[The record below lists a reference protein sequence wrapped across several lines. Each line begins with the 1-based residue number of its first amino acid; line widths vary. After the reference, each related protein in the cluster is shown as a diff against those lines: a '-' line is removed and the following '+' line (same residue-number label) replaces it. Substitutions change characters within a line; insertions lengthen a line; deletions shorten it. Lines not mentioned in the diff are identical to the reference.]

1 MTANPEL
8 SLTVGEIAKITGGI
22 TRTGGE
28 LPITRIV
35 TDSKDAKRGDLFL
48 ALQGERTD
56 GELYADE
63 AIAKGAVAL
72 SRHVGDGRITVADV
86 KDALL
91 RLGGAYRLR
100 LPNLRSVIAV
110 TGSVGKTTT
119 KEFLAAVLAKKY
131 HVFAT
136 EKNHNNEIGVP
147 MTVLA
152 APSDTEILILETGMN
167 HRGEIAALS
176 DAVRPDMALI
186 TNIGTAHI
194 GNLGSREMIAEAKKE
209 ILVGMRGGP
218 VLVPA
223 EEPLLATLPHRVTVS
238 SADPGADFFLLP
250 TETNAGG
257 SCADFYHGS
266 RTLRGLSLPM
276 PGRHLLN
283 ALAFALSA
291 AVLLGLSDSEI
302 CDGISL
308 ITKDKVRQSCY
319 KVGKLTIFDD
329 AYNASPESMLAAIGT
344 LDVFSFSKKSAL
356 IGDMLEL
363 GAKTEESHRALGEAL
378 VRHGFSDLYLFGVYA
393 PFTAAGAR
401 ALGKGRVRIF
411 ENTDPLAPEIT
422 AKEILAHGSEDEI
435 LLVKGSRGIRLERI
449 IEVMKEITEG
459 KTDA

>member
-1 MTANPEL
+1 
-8 SLTVGEIAKITGGI
+8 
-22 TRTGGE
+22 
-28 LPITRIV
+28 
-35 TDSKDAKRGDLFL
+35 
-48 ALQGERTD
+48 
-56 GELYADE
+56 
-63 AIAKGAVAL
+63 
-72 SRHVGDGRITVADV
+72 
-86 KDALL
+86 
-91 RLGGAYRLR
+91 
-100 LPNLRSVIAV
+100 
-110 TGSVGKTTT
+110 
-119 KEFLAAVLAKKY
+119 
-131 HVFAT
+131 
-136 EKNHNNEIGVP
+136 

-223 EEPLLATLPHRVTVS
+223 EEPLLAGLPHRVTVS
-238 SADPGADFFLLP
+238 SADPCADFFLLP

-257 SCADFYHGS
+257 SRADFYHGS

-276 PGRHLLN
+276 PGKHLLN

-302 CDGISL
+302 YGGISS

-319 KVGKLTIFDD
+319 KVGKLTVFDD

-344 LDVFSFSKKSAL
+344 LDVFPFSKKSAL

-363 GAKTEESHRALGEAL
+363 GAKTEECHRALGEAL

>member
-22 TRTGGE
+22 IRTGGD

-35 TDSKDAKRGDLFL
+35 TDSKDVKRGDLFL
-48 ALQGERTD
+48 ALKGERTD

-72 SRHVGDGRITVADV
+72 SRHIGDGRITVADV

-131 HVFAT
+131 RVFAT
-136 EKNHNNEIGVP
+136 EKNHNNKIGVP

-167 HRGEIAALS
+167 HRGEIAPLS

-238 SADPGADFFLLP
+238 SADPDADFFLLP

-257 SCADFYHGS
+257 SRADFYHGS
-266 RTLRGLSLPM
+266 RTLRGLFLPM
-276 PGRHLLN
+276 PGKHLLN

-291 AVLLGLSDSEI
+291 A
-302 CDGISL
+302 
-308 ITKDKVRQSCY
+308 
-319 KVGKLTIFDD
+319 
-329 AYNASPESMLAAIGT
+329 ML
-344 LDVFSFSKKSAL
+344 
-356 IGDMLEL
+356 
-363 GAKTEESHRALGEAL
+363 R
-378 VRHGFSDLYLFGVYA
+378 
-393 PFTAAGAR
+393 
-401 ALGKGRVRIF
+401 
-411 ENTDPLAPEIT
+411 
-422 AKEILAHGSEDEI
+422 
-435 LLVKGSRGIRLERI
+435 RL
-449 IEVMKEITEG
+449 
-459 KTDA
+459 